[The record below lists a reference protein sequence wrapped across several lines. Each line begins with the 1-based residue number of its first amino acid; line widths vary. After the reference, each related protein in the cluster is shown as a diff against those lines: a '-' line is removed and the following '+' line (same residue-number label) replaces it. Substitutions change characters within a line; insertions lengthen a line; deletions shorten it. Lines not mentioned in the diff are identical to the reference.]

1 VKLQSFTLPDL
12 EEINI
17 MVDNPKIVVGLG
29 NPGVRYRDTRH
40 NIGFLVVEELARRQ
54 KLGFSVERAEYLAT
68 GEVWGP
74 KGLVLLKPMTYMN
87 LSGEALVSWANR
99 AQQELTGQSV
109 VIPTSDDEDEIPA
122 QETLDPIVPTGVR
135 PLVICDDLALP
146 LGAVRLRSKGSSG
159 GQNGVE
165 SIIENLGGEEF
176 PRLRLGIAPLD
187 QPVDPEFWPDFV
199 LSEFE
204 PAELELVK
212 NVVNHAADAVEF
224 WLNNTLEQTTSRFN
238 RRRGPS

>member
-1 VKLQSFTLPDL
+1 
-12 EEINI
+12 
-17 MVDNPKIVVGLG
+17 MVENPKIVVGLG

-54 KLGFSVERAEYLAT
+54 KLNFSVEKAEYLAT
-68 GEVWGP
+68 GEDWGP
-74 KGLVLLKPMTYMN
+74 KGLVLLKPLTYMN
-87 LSGEALVSWANR
+87 LSGEALLCWANR

-109 VIPTSDDEDEIPA
+109 VIPKNDADADEIQA
-122 QETLDPIVPTGVR
+122 QESLDPIIPTGVR

-165 SIIENLGGEEF
+165 SIIEHLGGEEF
-176 PRLRLGIAPLD
+176 PRPRLGIAPLD

-199 LSEFE
+199 LAEFE
-204 PAELELVK
+204 PVELELVE

-224 WLNNTLEQTTSRFN
+224 WFNNTLEQTTSRFN